1 METVANIGR
10 RGARRR
16 SAALASPT
24 AIPMKIADWMQVRV
38 HTVRPHDSVA
48 HARAIL
54 EEFRINQLPVVAR
67 DKLVGIVTDRDL
79 RSALQEVRISA
90 AAAGTRD
97 DQLPSG
103 PNEISVEDV
112 MSEAVLTLAPFNTL
126 SSAAELMRQKRIGA
140 LPVVDKRR
148 LVGIIARSDILDAF
162 VSIVTKKGMRPS
174 R

>member
-1 METVANIGR
+1 
-10 RGARRR
+10 
-16 SAALASPT
+16 
-24 AIPMKIADWMQVRV
+24 
-38 HTVRPHDSVA
+38 
-48 HARAIL
+48 
-54 EEFRINQLPVVAR
+54 
-67 DKLVGIVTDRDL
+67 
-79 RSALQEVRISA
+79 
-90 AAAGTRD
+90 
-97 DQLPSG
+97 
-103 PNEISVEDV
+103 